1 MEKQSVTIYTVAR
14 EARVSMATVS
24 RVVNGNPN
32 VKPET
37 RQKVL
42 DVIKQLNYRPNAVAR
57 GLASKKTTTVGV
69 VIPNITDPYFAELAL
84 GIDDVASMYKYN
96 IILTNSD
103 SDDEKILKVVRSLL
117 AKQVDGLIFMGHDV
131 SDDLRNEFESTN
143 TPVVVAGSVVNDDA
157 LPSVR
162 INYQAAA
169 KEATEFLLKHGD
181 QQVAYIT
188 GPLRYSINGEDRLN
202 GYKEALANNN
212 VAFNESLVI
221 ETDGSYQ
228 AGYAKAQEVIE
239 KGLKAAYV
247 TDDSLAAGLLNGLTD
262 AGISVPDDFE
272 LISSNDTNYTKV
284 VRPTITSIT
293 QPLYDLGAISMRLLT
308 KLMDGDDSN
317 DDEKNVILDH
327 GFIERQSTRK

>member
-169 KEATEFLLKHGD
+169 KEATEFLLKHSD

-212 VAFNESLVI
+212 VPFNESLVI

-239 KGLKAAYV
+239 KGLKATYV

-327 GFIERQSTRK
+327 GFVERQSTRK

>member
-57 GLASKKTTTVGV
+57 GLASKKSTTVGV

-117 AKQVDGLIFMGHDV
+117 VKQVDGLIFMGHDV
-131 SDDLRNEFESTN
+131 SDNLRNEFESTN

-212 VAFNESLVI
+212 VPFNELLVI

-262 AGISVPDDFE
+262 ADISVPDDFE

-327 GFIERQSTRK
+327 GFVERQSTRK

>member
-117 AKQVDGLIFMGHDV
+117 VKQVDGLIFMGHDV

-212 VAFNESLVI
+212 VPFNESLVI

-239 KGLKAAYV
+239 KGLKATYV

-262 AGISVPDDFE
+262 ADISVPDDFE

-327 GFIERQSTRK
+327 GFVERQSTRK

>member
-131 SDDLRNEFESTN
+131 SDDLRNEFESIN

-212 VAFNESLVI
+212 VPFNESLVI

-239 KGLKAAYV
+239 KGLKATYV

-327 GFIERQSTRK
+327 GFVERQSTRK

>member
-143 TPVVVAGSVVNDDA
+143 TPVVVAGSVVNDEV

-247 TDDSLAAGLLNGLTD
+247 TDDSLAVGLLNGLTD
-262 AGISVPDDFE
+262 AGISVPADFE

-327 GFIERQSTRK
+327 GFVERQSTRK

>member
-1 MEKQSVTIYTVAR
+1 
-14 EARVSMATVS
+14 MA
-24 RVVNGNPN
+24 N

-69 VIPNITDPYFAELAL
+69 VIPNITDPYFSELAL

-188 GPLRYSINGEDRLN
+188 GSLRYSINGKDRLD

-212 VAFNESLVI
+212 VAFNDSLVI

-262 AGISVPDDFE
+262 AGISVPADFE

-327 GFIERQSTRK
+327 GFVERQSTRK

>member
-181 QQVAYIT
+181 QQVAYIN

-212 VAFNESLVI
+212 LPFNELLVI

-262 AGISVPDDFE
+262 ADISVPDDFE

-327 GFIERQSTRK
+327 GFVERQSTRK

>member
-188 GPLRYSINGEDRLN
+188 GSLRYSINGEDRLN

-212 VAFNESLVI
+212 VPFNESLVI

-239 KGLKAAYV
+239 KGLKATYV

-327 GFIERQSTRK
+327 GFVERQSTRK

>member
-1 MEKQSVTIYTVAR
+1 
-14 EARVSMATVS
+14 MATVS

-181 QQVAYIT
+181 QQIAYIT

-327 GFIERQSTRK
+327 GFVERQSTRK

>member
-117 AKQVDGLIFMGHDV
+117 AKQVAGLFVM
-131 SDDLRNEFESTN
+131 
-143 TPVVVAGSVVNDDA
+143 VAGSVVNDEV

-262 AGISVPDDFE
+262 AGISVPADFE

-327 GFIERQSTRK
+327 GFVERQSTRK